1 MIVAR
6 RGADEADFARIER
19 SIHKLLRRAR
29 VLRQAKNGAPMSRL
43 AETGEAVVEG
53 GKDA

>member
-29 VLRQAKNGAPMSRL
+29 VLRQAKNGAPMSSL
-43 AETGEAVVEG
+43 AETGEHEVNG
-53 GKDA
+53 SRDA